1 MLRFYTNRKRI
12 NPGAV
17 TRAALWTGLGEAVE
31 AVQAA
36 VDEYERAPTPQRRAV
51 RDAAFR
57 EYVRRL
63 PHVIG
68 NAEANRYEASWVA
81 YQEATERVEQLA
93 VRLGLL
99 PSTDATDRQLQ
110 QQLIDAQAAAGK
122 AFGVATVALEAA
134 LDRARA
140 HDEKGGA

>member
-1 MLRFYTNRKRI
+1 M
-12 NPGAV
+12 
-17 TRAALWTGLGEAVE
+17 TRAALWAGLSEAAD

-68 NAEANRYEASWVA
+68 NAEAGRYEASWVA
-81 YQEATERVEQLA
+81 YLDATERVEQLTA
-93 VRLGLL
+93 RLSLL

-110 QQLIDAQAAAGK
+110 QQLTDDQAAAGT
-122 AFGVATVALEAA
+122 AFEGASTA
-134 LDRARA
+134 LDATLERAFA
-140 HDEKGGA
+140 HDHERDEKGGV

>member
-1 MLRFYTNRKRI
+1 M
-12 NPGAV
+12 V
-17 TRAALWTGLGEAVE
+17 TRAALWTGLGEAADV
-31 AVQAA
+31 VQAA
-36 VDEYERAPTPQRRAV
+36 VDEYERTPTPQRRAV

-63 PHVIG
+63 PHAIG
-68 NAEANRYEASWVA
+68 NAEAGRYEASWVA
-81 YQEATERVEQLA
+81 YQEATERVEQLT

-140 HDEKGGA
+140 HDEKGGV